1 MPNRHTPPRL
11 RSVSGAPERPSRN
24 LSVGLDVATP
34 PPAYLDRVGRAEW
47 RRVLRFAAK
56 ARPTWIQTA
65 DAEALAGYC
74 ATFAAWTK
82 AAAELADERITTEG
96 RSSADRARKVRS
108 AAFVAFR
115 QLSAELRGWIAILGF
130 SPDSRG
136 KVDVGDRGDNQ
147 DDRRRAA
154 SQLLSG
160 GI

>member
-1 MPNRHTPPRL
+1 MPNRRTPPRL

-24 LSVGLDVATP
+24 LSVGLDVRTP
-34 PPAYLDRVGRAEW
+34 PPGYLDRVGRAEW

-65 DAEALAGYC
+65 DAVALAGYC

-108 AAFVAFR
+108 AAFIAFR
-115 QLSAELRGWIAILGF
+115 QASSELRRWIAILGF

-136 KVDVGDRGDNQ
+136 KVDIGSGRADEDE
-147 DDRRRAA
+147 RRQAA
-154 SQLLSG
+154 RQLLSG
-160 GI
+160 GF